1 MPRPLYLV
9 HDLSYPAVR
18 RRLIMLTR
26 GGATVDPAGFSRAK
40 IQGDIEGV
48 KPVNLGETADGRFV
62 QRIWAVLTATAKLR
76 SVLAEVSKP
85 DVIIARNLETL
96 VVANR
101 AACDRRN
108 WATDEADR
116 KNLVS
121 WLAGLA
127 PAEPGKTADHF
138 PISSSFAI

>member
-1 MPRPLYLV
+1 MPRLLYLV

-18 RRLIMLTR
+18 RRLIM
-26 GGATVDPAGFSRAK
+26 
-40 IQGDIEGV
+40 
-48 KPVNLGETADGRFV
+48 
-62 QRIWAVLTATAKLR
+62 
-76 SVLAEVSKP
+76 
-85 DVIIARNLETL
+85 
-96 VVANR
+96 VANR